1 MSQNNKGVALAIAV
15 TVSLMVS
22 LLAAVVLNVTFRR
35 FNLSFFQQSRA
46 IALYAS
52 EAGIQYVDTRLKVD
66 ETFRNTVLAR
76 SRSTTPPSWYI
87 VSSMTTAEARAAGHV
102 ESTETVNEANIND
115 LEMGSSI
122 KKKEVTIRIR
132 ENPANSLKYET
143 RVKASYGTG
152 I

>member
-1 MSQNNKGVALAIAV
+1 MNNKGVALAVAI
-15 TVSLMVS
+15 TVSLMIS
-22 LLAAVVLNVTFRR
+22 LLAAVVLNITFRR

-66 ETFRNTVLAR
+66 AGVGGFLQRVQAR

-87 VSSMTTAEARAAGHV
+87 VSSMTTAQARAAGHIDA
-102 ESTETVNEANIND
+102 TETVDETTLD
-115 LEMGSSI
+115 VQMGGSI
-122 KKKEVTIRIR
+122 KKKEVTIRVR

>member
-1 MSQNNKGVALAIAV
+1 MIQNNKGVALAIAI

-22 LLAAVVLNVTFRR
+22 LLAAVVLNITFQR

-52 EAGIQYVDTRLKVD
+52 EAGIQYADTRLKVD
-66 ETFRNTVLAR
+66 TTFRNAVLAR

-87 VSSMTTAEARAAGHV
+87 VSSMTTAQARAAGHIGAS
-102 ESTETVNEANIND
+102 ESVD
-115 LEMGSSI
+115 LTTPDLQMGGSI
-122 KKKEVTIRIR
+122 KKKDVTIKVR
-132 ENPANSLKYET
+132 ENPDHSNKYET